1 MLNAGTVVGQGQADG
16 TGRTKINKCS
26 RRQNKLLEMR
36 ENTELQCR
44 YDGDRLNSLVMRDW
58 KVCLCT
64 EANDE
69 PDYQQVWIIKKVRCG
84 RKPSPHRHT

>member
-1 MLNAGTVVGQGQADG
+1 MLNADTAVGPGQADG
-16 TGRTKINKCS
+16 TGRATINKCS

-36 ENTELQCR
+36 ENTKLQCL

-64 EANDE
+64 CTEA
-69 PDYQQVWIIKKVRCG
+69 DYQQVWIIKKVRCG
-84 RKPSPHRHT
+84 KTPSPHRHT